1 MRKITQI
8 RSICFSQS
16 VNPGTRAGEIGT
28 SLWGGKRLHIQV
40 VGGEQPADFSSFL
53 PLASWD

>member
-8 RSICFSQS
+8 RSICFSHS

-40 VGGEQPADFSSFL
+40 VGGEQPAESSSFL